1 MPIIETA
8 NTPPAQSDLDL
19 LQAGSGF
26 GPGYDGPPGPLAA
39 KQRHVAR
46 QAKGM
51 LQRGIRAALGVVGFL
66 TSRYVSP
73 PTRGLWQRTGSGP
86 AAFRRQ
92 RAIRTPH
99 RILLIRTDLLGDL
112 VLTLPAVAIVR
123 AAYPDAQ
130 LDLLVQPST
139 AGILREQPGIDRIL
153 LCDPDGWFS
162 SLGKSETRAKLRA
175 LIHDLRA
182 TRYDLAISVCG
193 DWASILARLS
203 GARVRVGYAGEAF
216 AHLLTDALPG
226 ARYQVQQHETA
237 YVRAIAL
244 HAVRHSLG
252 FAAITDRLDQEDHA
266 DRAGLPIEQR
276 QGLFLPQLAV
286 LPAAMDAVSELL
298 ARVGIGADQPIIALH
313 AGSRNGEAK
322 RWPLPY
328 WARLADLLLAD
339 AATMPGSGPP
349 ATPGSGPAA
358 PPAIILIGAGGDTP
372 LAQDVVRRMRHTTG
386 IYDLTGQTNLPQL
399 AALLAR
405 CAVVV
410 TGDSGP
416 LHIAEAV
423 GAPVVA
429 IHGPTDP
436 LQSGPCHTASIAVRR
451 DLWCSPCYDS
461 RATADC
467 AFFNPICMK
476 HLTPPTVYAAVQ
488 RQLPRWFQD
497 GNFGVQ

>member
-1 MPIIETA
+1 MPIIATDT
-8 NTPPAQSDLDL
+8 TPPAPSDLDV
-19 LQAGSGF
+19 LQTGSGF
-26 GPGYDGPPGPLAA
+26 GPGYDGPPGLMAA
-39 KQRHVAR
+39 ERR
-46 QAKGM
+46 QITRRAKGM
-51 LQRGIRAALGVVGFL
+51 LQRGIRAALGIVGFL
-66 TSRYVSP
+66 TSRHFSP
-73 PTRGLWQRTGSGP
+73 LMMGRWQWTGKGS

-92 RAIRTPH
+92 RTIQAPR

-139 AGILREQPGIDRIL
+139 AGILREQPGIDRVL

-162 SLGKSETRAKLRA
+162 TLGKAETRAKLRA

-182 TRYDLAISVCG
+182 ARYDLAISVCG
-193 DWASILARLS
+193 DWGSILARLS
-203 GARVRVGYAGEAF
+203 GARIRVGYAGEAF
-216 AHLLTDALPG
+216 AHLLTDPLPG
-226 ARYQVQQHETA
+226 ARYQVHQHETA

-244 HAVRHSLG
+244 HAVRHSAG
-252 FAAITDRLDQEDHA
+252 YAAIIDRLDQEDHA
-266 DRAGLPIEQR
+266 DREGLPIEQR
-276 QGLFLPQLAV
+276 RGLFLPKLSV
-286 LPAAMDAVSELL
+286 LPAAMDAVAQLL
-298 ARVGIGADQPIIALH
+298 AEVGIGADQPIIALH

-328 WARLADLLLAD
+328 WARLAAGLLAG
-339 AATMPGSGPP
+339 AT
-349 ATPGSGPAA
+349 TTTDNGPAA
-358 PPAIILIGAGGDTP
+358 PPAIILIGAAGDTP
-372 LAQDVVRRMRHTTG
+372 LARDVVRRMRSTSG
-386 IYDLTGQTNLPQL
+386 IYDLTGRTNLPQL

-423 GAPVVA
+423 GTPVVA

-488 RQLPRWFQD
+488 RQLPGWFQD
-497 GNFGVQ
+497 GNVGVQ